1 MADRNR
7 QQIQIDST
15 DEIRLRARAVALDRG
30 FKSLTEFVY
39 DALLKENDP
48 KLTKLVT
55 EFLETRRQRGRQPKE
70 K

>member
-7 QQIQIDST
+7 QQMQIDST
-15 DEIRLRARAVALDRG
+15 DEIRLRARTVALDRG

-39 DALLKENDP
+39 SALQKEDDP
-48 KLTKLVT
+48 KLTKLIT
-55 EFLETRRQRGRQPKE
+55 EFLETKRQRGRQPKE

>member
-15 DEIRLRARAVALDRG
+15 DEIRLQARKVALDRG

-39 DALLKENDP
+39 EALLKEKDP
-48 KLTKLVT
+48 KLTKLIT
-55 EFLETRRQRGRQPKE
+55 DFLETRRQRGRQPKE